1 MLVFLQPALLLLKFN
16 AMVQNRIF
24 KHTVK
29 PTRLKFMEYY
39 MYKFFNNCSN
49 KKYIINVLLTLSQQL
64 FEKTKVANEEFKQNK
79 KSLFLIRNG
88 EYAQLNNA
96 FIYTVFLAS
105 SAIYE
110 IHKTILLA
118 KSVFCIIYKT

>member
-1 MLVFLQPALLLLKFN
+1 
-16 AMVQNRIF
+16 
-24 KHTVK
+24 
-29 PTRLKFMEYY
+29 
-39 MYKFFNNCSN
+39 MYKYFNNCSN

-64 FEKTKVANEEFKQNK
+64 FEKTKLTNEEFKQNK

-88 EYAQLNNA
+88 EYAQLNKA
-96 FIYTVFLAS
+96 FIYKVFLAS
-105 SAIYE
+105 SAIYK